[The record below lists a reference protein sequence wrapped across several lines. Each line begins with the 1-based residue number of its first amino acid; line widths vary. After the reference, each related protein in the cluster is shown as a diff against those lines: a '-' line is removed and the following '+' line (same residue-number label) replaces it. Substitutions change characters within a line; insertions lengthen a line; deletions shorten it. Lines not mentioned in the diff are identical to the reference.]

1 MKIVRFILILA
12 ITSVLASCSQENQ
25 DNSPEIGAELLKANV
40 PPASPCLS
48 DASEKP
54 FSNPVLIY
62 GSSFGNYFQTLYK
75 TGQFDHMMKFT
86 SSESIE
92 KFGRDK
98 ILEFY
103 KNMDFAYSIKLK
115 SKNDN
120 DGVTTLNYE
129 AGIMATRSM
138 VRIDVVLENDTCKI
152 LLSDL
157 KSLK

>member
-1 MKIVRFILILA
+1 MKIVRFILVLA
-12 ITSVLASCSQENQ
+12 VTTVLASCSQDKSSEKAVVDTPRKVITTPFENL
-25 DNSPEIGAELLKANV
+25 P
-40 PPASPCLS
+40 
-48 DASEKP
+48 EKP

-62 GSSFGNYFQTLYK
+62 GSSFGNYFQALYK
-75 TGQFDHMMKFT
+75 IGQFDQMMKFT
-86 SSESIE
+86 SSESIN

-103 KNMDFAYSIKLK
+103 KKMDFAYFIKLK

-120 DGVTTLNYE
+120 EGFVTLNYE

-152 LLSDL
+152 LLKDL